1 MVQSKQKKLRYLGFE
16 TSYDSQFYYYL
27 YDTSYPWNGPIFGIQ
42 YELNDAP
49 CCPNT
54 TCPSGERSIPCCVP
68 VISYHSHF
76 YEIREDS
83 WETTESEITLSDVS
97 TRGVNESFWTVDTK
111 SRRVFFRY
119 QTSVGKVSQ
128 GESINGWEVNSVR
141 YFGDELK
148 CGVIEFGGGDG
159 NAFQRGVTYTAE
171 DGAQFEVLA
180 GFGIP
185 NKAAFCGVYEFNKR
199 IGYYKVE
206 IDPQMIPKRTLDVAQ
221 LEAKSQ

>member
-1 MVQSKQKKLRYLGFE
+1 MLIDTDGAFEWFYGANGPIKAAVPRYLGFE

-148 CGVIEFGGGDG
+148 CVC
-159 NAFQRGVTYTAE
+159 N
-171 DGAQFEVLA
+171 
-180 GFGIP
+180 
-185 NKAAFCGVYEFNKR
+185 
-199 IGYYKVE
+199 
-206 IDPQMIPKRTLDVAQ
+206 
-221 LEAKSQ
+221 